1 MSRDAPNT
9 PDSNQVMV
17 PFDRVVG
24 LVRHLT
30 HDIRNGLNTL
40 DLQAALLQELVS
52 DPEASPEVKRLR
64 GMITSTAKSLQG
76 FSSNFWV
83 SDSHPVTYSAKIFV
97 EDFRTRLSTVLPD
110 QAPDIAWTQKLGNE
124 SVTLDIELIFRAF
137 SEFFKNAF
145 HFREKGR
152 EITARIFAEGAHL
165 VFELREGKSAL
176 PAPPETW
183 GREPLVGTRRGGFG
197 MGLYCARRIVDAHQ
211 GKVDI
216 QFDPA
221 AELLTT
227 RLSLP
232 LAAG

>member
-1 MSRDAPNT
+1 
-9 PDSNQVMV
+9 MV
-17 PFDRVVG
+17 PFERVVG

-40 DLQAALLQELVS
+40 DLQAALLQELVA

-64 GMITSTAKSLQG
+64 GMITTTAKSLQG
-76 FSSNFWV
+76 FASTFSV
-83 SDSHPVTYSAKIFV
+83 GEAHPVTYSAKIFV
-97 EDFRTRLSTVLPD
+97 EDFRTRLATILPE
-110 QAPDIAWTQKLGNE
+110 QAPQIEWTETLGRE
-124 SVTLDIELIFRAF
+124 SVTLDIELIFRAV

-152 EITARIFAEGAHL
+152 QIAARIFSEGGRL
-165 VFELREGKSAL
+165 VFELREGKTAL

-197 MGLYCARRIVDAHQ
+197 MGLYCSRRILDLHE
-211 GKVDI
+211 GTIDFH
-216 QFDPA
+216 FDPA
-221 AELLTT
+221 AEMLTT
-227 RLSLP
+227 RVTLP

>member
-1 MSRDAPNT
+1 MSSNAPNA
-9 PDSNQVMV
+9 PGSGEVMV
-17 PFDRVVG
+17 PFDRVIG

-64 GMITSTAKSLQG
+64 GMITTTAKTLQG
-76 FSSNFWV
+76 FSASFWPGEM
-83 SDSHPVTYSAKIFV
+83 HPVTYSAKIFT
-97 EDFRTRLSTVLPD
+97 EDFRSRLGSVLTG
-110 QAPDIAWTQKLGNE
+110 QASDIAWTEKLGDE

-152 EITARIFAEGAHL
+152 EIAARIFAEGGRL
-165 VFELREGKSAL
+165 VFELREGKSSL
-176 PAPPETW
+176 PSPPETW

-197 MGLYCARRIVDAHQ
+197 MGLYCARRILDLHQ
-211 GKVDI
+211 GKVDF
-216 QFDPA
+216 QFDPD

-232 LAAG
+232 LTAG

>member
-1 MSRDAPNT
+1 MAKDAPST
-9 PDSNQVMV
+9 PASGEVMV
-17 PFDRVVG
+17 PFERVVG

-76 FSSNFWV
+76 FSSTFWRGEM
-83 SDSHPVTYSAKIFV
+83 HPVTYSAKIFA

-110 QAPDIAWTQKLGNE
+110 QTPQIAWKETLGDE
-124 SVTLDIELIFRAF
+124 SVTLDIELIFRAV

-152 EITARIFAEGAHL
+152 EIAARIFAEGGRF
-165 VFELREGKSAL
+165 VFELREGKTAL
-176 PAPPETW
+176 PSPPETW

-197 MGLYCARRIVDAHQ
+197 MGLYCARRILEVHQ
-211 GKVDI
+211 GTVDFH
-216 QFDPA
+216 FDPDA
-221 AELLTT
+221 ALLTT
-227 RLSLP
+227 RLTLP

>member
-1 MSRDAPNT
+1 MGKDIPSTSGSRE
-9 PDSNQVMV
+9 VMV

-40 DLQAALLQELVS
+40 DLQAALLNELVS
-52 DPEASPEVKRLR
+52 DPEATPEVKRLR
-64 GMITSTAKSLQG
+64 GMITTTAKSLQS
-76 FSSNFWV
+76 FSATFAPGEV
-83 SDSHPVTYSAKIFV
+83 HPVTYSAKIFA
-97 EDFRTRLSTVLPD
+97 EDFRSRLSTVLPE
-110 QAPDIAWTQKLGNE
+110 QASDIAWSEKLGEE

-152 EITARIFAEGAHL
+152 EITARIFTERGRL

-176 PAPPETW
+176 PSPPETW

-197 MGLYCARRIVDAHQ
+197 MGLFCARRILEGHQATVDST
-211 GKVDI
+211 
-216 QFDPA
+216 FDPA
-221 AELLTT
+221 AEMLTT

-232 LAAG
+232 LAAD